1 MQPCS
6 QPRYGLIERSNPT
19 SGESLCE
26 AMVRARSMVTS
37 VFNSLA
43 GGSSAV
49 QPSSNGSRAA
59 VSKRPCMKERAPR
72 MWSRGFVESGGM
84 ADTVYPDSNER
95 NERTTRRNIGL
106 LAACQALLFTNN
118 STLIAINGLAGL
130 SLAPYAALATLPVTC
145 WVLGGAL
152 ATMAASFYMKRA
164 GRQAGLTRGTFF
176 GIVGALICAAAILLH
191 SFWLLCL
198 GTLVWGVYNAF
209 GQYYRFVAA
218 DIATPDL
225 RANAISIVLAGGL
238 VGGIVGPAT
247 SRYTIDL
254 VQPKFMGAYV
264 ALIGFALFTM
274 LLLRFIRIPT
284 PSAAERAASG
294 RPLAV
299 IAAQPKFIIAVSYG
313 VMNFLMTSTP
323 IAMQAC
329 GHPFG
334 DAAFVIS
341 SHIVGMFAPSFF
353 TGRLIRRFGVLPVM
367 LTGAAL
373 NLVCIGV
380 ALAGIAV
387 ANFWWSLV
395 LLGVG
400 WNFLYIGGTTLLTD
414 TYRPEERAKAQGAH
428 DQAIFIVMVISSF
441 TSGMTVTTAG
451 WERVN
456 LMALPLIGLVAAA
469 LAWFALH
476 QRAQRAP
483 A

>member
-1 MQPCS
+1 
-6 QPRYGLIERSNPT
+6 
-19 SGESLCE
+19 
-26 AMVRARSMVTS
+26 
-37 VFNSLA
+37 
-43 GGSSAV
+43 
-49 QPSSNGSRAA
+49 
-59 VSKRPCMKERAPR
+59 
-72 MWSRGFVESGGM
+72 MWSRGFVASGGM
-84 ADTVYPDSNER
+84 ADTVYLDS
-95 NERTTRRNIGL
+95 TKRNIGL

-176 GIVGALICAAAILLH
+176 GVAGALVCVVAIFLQ

-218 DIATPDL
+218 DIATPDM

-247 SRYTIDL
+247 SRFTIDL

-264 ALIGFALFTM
+264 ALIGFALLTM

-299 IAAQPKFIIAVSYG
+299 IAAQPKFIVAVLSGAVSYG

-341 SHIVGMFAPSFF
+341 SHIVAMFAPSFF

-414 TYRPEERAKAQGAH
+414 TYRPEERAKAQGAN
-428 DQAIFIVMVISSF
+428 DQAIFIVMVISSL

-456 LMALPLIGLVAAA
+456 LMALPLIALVAAA
-469 LAWFALH
+469 LVWFALH
-476 QRAQRAP
+476 QRAARA
-483 A
+483 AA